1 MKQLLRGGRW
11 LDVRRGALVQGDL
24 LIDGDRIAATAAAD
38 TTAAEV
44 VDCAGLVLIPGLI
57 DLHTHPGIMDDRG
70 ENDGQGISAER
81 MRRDLR
87 TWLRC
92 GVTTVL
98 SLGLDRDFAFALAVG
113 REPGARLL
121 TAGHGFGVE
130 GGVPPFRMD
139 PPGAL
144 RETDTG
150 VLRKTL
156 EAAARSGAVATKIW
170 YDDWYG
176 RFPKMAPEIAR
187 FVIETAGELGM
198 RSYAHVYAVEDARS
212 LVEWGVR
219 GFAHMPRD
227 RVADD
232 PFWDLVR
239 ERDVA
244 VIPTL
249 TVPAT
254 NLEHLADVPIERRRE
269 DMRCASANVTG
280 AYRAGVRFGF
290 GTDAGVSHRVVGA
303 SEHSELE
310 LLVAAGVTPAHALR
324 MATLDSA
331 ALLARGD
338 LGELAPGK
346 CADVVALRGDPL
358 ADIRAVRDIAYVW
371 SEGVRT

>member
-11 LDVRRGALVQGDL
+11 LDVRRGALVKGDL
-24 LIDGDRIAATAAAD
+24 LLDGDRIAATTTDAAD
-38 TTAAEV
+38 AEV
-44 VDCAGLVLIPGLI
+44 IDCADLVLIPGLI

-70 ENDGQGISAER
+70 ENDGQGLTADR
-81 MRRDLR
+81 MRRDLA
-87 TWLRC
+87 TWLRH

-98 SLGLDRDFAFALAVG
+98 SLGLDRDLAFALAVG

-144 RETDTG
+144 RETDTR
-150 VLRKTL
+150 VLHRTL
-156 EAAARSGAVATKIW
+156 EAAASSGAVATKLW

-187 FVIETAGELGM
+187 FVITTAAELKM
-198 RSYAHVYAVEDARS
+198 RSYAHVYAVDDARS

-227 RVADD
+227 RVADASL
-232 PFWDLVR
+232 WDLLR

-244 VIPTL
+244 MIPTL

-254 NLEHLADVPIERRRE
+254 NLEHLGDVAIERRRE
-269 DMRCASANVTG
+269 DMRCANENVAG

-310 LLVAAGVTPAHALR
+310 LLVAAGVSAADALR
-324 MATLDSA
+324 MATLGSA
-331 ALLARGD
+331 EILGRDD

-346 CADVVALRGDPL
+346 YADVVALRDDPL
-358 ADIRAVRDIAYVW
+358 ADITAIRDIVHIW
-371 SEGVRT
+371 SEGVRS